1 MHLSKNR
8 EHHEQTKQNCRV
20 IDATDFSQ
28 SDLTTADP
36 EINSYLY
43 HRKENVNTRERTFF
57 RSHAVLKNLKDTE
70 NRAI

>member
-1 MHLSKNR
+1 MDRRMLHCDVNMRCMHLSKNR

-36 EINSYLY
+36 EINSYL
-43 HRKENVNTRERTFF
+43 
-57 RSHAVLKNLKDTE
+57 
-70 NRAI
+70 